1 MWNLVVRWV
10 EIKIWR
16 CGRVRIKK
24 LVGGLVVPPGGMFKI
39 NKKNKAVK
47 LGVCRP
53 QKHPITTHLFANSNI
68 IDTVRLPLISGE
80 KTHFGVK
87 LRFKKL
93 VY

>member
-53 QKHPITTHLFANSNI
+53 QKHPITTNLFPNSNI
-68 IDTVRLPLISGE
+68 IETVRLPPIPGK
-80 KTHFGVK
+80 KTHSWGKIAVK
-87 LRFKKL
+87 I
-93 VY
+93 